1 MDNLTDIQKT
11 VLDTLLP
18 PLKKTVPEKE
28 LKRVCKVYKELIENN
43 DDDFLYEAFCKSIES
58 NLFLVLKD
66 KSEFYSLDYF
76 QQEYND
82 LITDFIDINEEDFI
96 EQYLVSQNQI
106 IAREYKFKVDFNR
119 NESIEV
125 MQFVSDEFYSEFD
138 YSARA
143 KIKFL
148 EGKLNNEHNP
158 LPLLFTSGKVYNE
171 FISYTYPGKYILDYY
186 LDFSYLKKRLEAE
199 RLIYKTKDN
208 DFMEII
214 HDDMELISDRDYQK
228 YKIKNKLSSLNKSTS
243 ANRENNFNN
252 TFLS

>member
-1 MDNLTDIQKT
+1 MENLTHKQKA
-11 VLDTLLP
+11 VLDKLLP
-18 PLKKTVPEKE
+18 PLKKTPPEKE
-28 LKRVCKVYKELIENN
+28 LKRICKVYKELIENE
-43 DDDFLYEAFCKSIES
+43 DDKYLHETFFKTLES
-58 NLFLVLKD
+58 NLFLVLKE
-66 KSEFYSLDYF
+66 KPEFYTLDYF

-82 LITDFIDINEEDFI
+82 LITDFIDTNEEDFV

-148 EGKLNNEHNP
+148 EGKFNNEHNP

-171 FISYTYPGKYILDYY
+171 FISYESSHIIDYY
-186 LDFSYLKKRLEAE
+186 LDYSYLKKRLEATG
-199 RLIYKTKDN
+199 LIHRTKDN
-208 DFMEII
+208 DFMKII
-214 HDDMELISDRDYQK
+214 HDDMGLINDRDYQN
-228 YKIKNKLSSLNKSTS
+228 YLIKNKLSSLNKSTS
-243 ANRENNFNN
+243 ASRENNFNN

>member
-1 MDNLTDIQKT
+1 MDNLTDLQKT

-28 LKRVCKVYKELIENN
+28 LKRVCKVYQELIENN

-125 MQFVSDEFYSEFD
+125 MQFVSDEFYREFD

-158 LPLLFTSGKVYNE
+158 LPLLFTSGKVYND
-171 FISYTYPGKYILDYY
+171 FVFYTSNYIIDYY

-199 RLIYKTKDN
+199 GLIHRTKDN

-214 HDDMELISDRDYQK
+214 HDDMELISDRDYVD
-228 YKIKNKLSSLNKSTS
+228 YITKNKLSSLNKSTS
-243 ANRENNFNN
+243 ASRENNFNN

>member
-1 MDNLTDIQKT
+1 MDNLTDLQKT

-82 LITDFIDINEEDFI
+82 LITDYNDVDEDDFI
-96 EQYLVSQNQI
+96 EQFIDSQNQI
-106 IAREYKFKVDFNR
+106 ITREYKFQVDFNR

-125 MQFVSDEFYSEFD
+125 MQFVSEEFYKEFD

-148 EGKLNNEHNP
+148 EGKLNP
-158 LPLLFTSGKVYNE
+158 YPLLFTSGKVYNE
-171 FISYTYPGKYILDYY
+171 FISYESSHIIDYY
-186 LDFSYLKKRLEAE
+186 LDYSYLKKRLEATG
-199 RLIYKTKDN
+199 LIHRTKDN
-208 DFMEII
+208 DFMKII
-214 HDDMELISDRDYQK
+214 HDDMGLINETNYQDYL
-228 YKIKNKLSSLNKSTS
+228 IKNKLSSLKKSTS
-243 ANRENNFNN
+243 ASRENNFKN

>member
-1 MDNLTDIQKT
+1 MEEKVLTDFQKK
-11 VLDTLLP
+11 VLNKLLP
-18 PLKKTVPEKE
+18 LLKKTVPEKE
-28 LKRVCKVYKELIENN
+28 LKRICKVYKELIENN
-43 DDDFLYEAFCKSIES
+43 NDDFLYETFCKSIES

-125 MQFVSDEFYSEFD
+125 MQFVSDEFYREFD

-148 EGKLNNEHNP
+148 EGKFNNEHNP

-171 FISYTYPGKYILDYY
+171 FISYTSSHIIDYY
-186 LDFSYLKKRLEAE
+186 LDYSYLKKRLEAE
-199 RLIYKTKDN
+199 GLIHRTKDN

-214 HDDMELISDRDYQK
+214 HDDMELISDRDYEN
-228 YKIKNKLSSLNKSTS
+228 YKIKNKLSSLNKSFS
-243 ANRENNFNN
+243 ANRDNNFNN

>member
-1 MDNLTDIQKT
+1 MDNLTDLQKT
-11 VLDTLLP
+11 ILDKLLP
-18 PLKKTVPEKE
+18 PLKKTQPEKE
-28 LKRVCKVYKELIENN
+28 LKRICKVYKELIENEL
-43 DDDFLYEAFCKSIES
+43 DEYLYETFCKTIES
-58 NLFLVLKD
+58 NLYLVLKE
-66 KSEFYSLDYF
+66 KPEFYTLDYF

-125 MQFVSDEFYSEFD
+125 MQFVSDEFYREFD

-148 EGKLNNEHNP
+148 EGKFNNEHNP

-171 FISYTYPGKYILDYY
+171 FISYTSSHIIDYY
-186 LDFSYLKKRLEAE
+186 LDYSYLKKRLEAE
-199 RLIYKTKDN
+199 GLIHRTKDN

-214 HDDMELISDRDYQK
+214 HDDMGLINDSDYQN
-228 YKIKNKLSSLNKSTS
+228 YKIKNKLSSLNKSFS
-243 ANRENNFNN
+243 ANRDNNFNN

>member
-1 MDNLTDIQKT
+1 MDNLTDLQKT

-18 PLKKTVPEKE
+18 PLKKTIPEKE
-28 LKRVCKVYKELIENN
+28 LKRVCKIYKELIENE
-43 DDDFLYEAFCKSIES
+43 DDEYLYEAFCKTIES
-58 NLFLVLKD
+58 NLFFVLKE
-66 KSEFYSLDYF
+66 KPEFYSLDYF
-76 QQEYND
+76 QQEYKD

-119 NESIEV
+119 NESLEV
-125 MQFVSDEFYSEFD
+125 MQFVSDEFYKEFD

-148 EGKLNNEHNP
+148 EGKFNNEHNP

-171 FISYTYPGKYILDYY
+171 FISYISSHIIDYY
-186 LDFSYLKKRLEAE
+186 LDYSYLKKRLEAE
-199 RLIYKTKDN
+199 GLIHRTKDN

-214 HDDMELISDRDYQK
+214 HDDMELISDRDYVD
-228 YKIKNKLSSLNKSTS
+228 YITKNKLSSLNKSTS

>member
-1 MDNLTDIQKT
+1 MDNLTDLQKT

-125 MQFVSDEFYSEFD
+125 MQFVSDEFYREFD

-148 EGKLNNEHNP
+148 EGKFNNEHNP

-171 FISYTYPGKYILDYY
+171 FISYTSSHIIDYY
-186 LDFSYLKKRLEAE
+186 LDYSYLKKRLDNEN
-199 RLIYKTKDN
+199 LIHRTMDN
-208 DFMEII
+208 DFMKII
-214 HDDMELISDRDYQK
+214 YSKMELISERDYKDYQ
-228 YKIKNKLSSLNKSTS
+228 ITSKLYSLNKSS
-243 ANRENNFNN
+243 SVARENNFNN
-252 TFLS
+252 IFLD

>member
-1 MDNLTDIQKT
+1 MDNLTDLQKT
-11 VLDTLLP
+11 VLDKLLP
-18 PLKKTVPEKE
+18 PLKKTPPEKE
-28 LKRVCKVYKELIENN
+28 LKRICKVYNELIENE
-43 DDDFLYEAFCKSIES
+43 DDEYLYETFCKTIES
-58 NLFLVLKD
+58 NLYLVLKE
-66 KSEFYSLDYF
+66 KPEFYTLDYF

-119 NESIEV
+119 NESLEV
-125 MQFVSDEFYSEFD
+125 MQFVSDEFYREFD

-148 EGKLNNEHNP
+148 EGKLNP
-158 LPLLFTSGKVYNE
+158 YPLLFTSGKVYND
-171 FISYTYPGKYILDYY
+171 FIFYTHPGRYILHYY
-186 LDFSYLKKRLEAE
+186 LDYSYLKKRLEAE
-199 RLIYKTKDN
+199 GLIYKIRDN

-214 HDDMELISDRDYQK
+214 HDDMGLINDSDYEN
-228 YKIKNKLSSLNKSTS
+228 YKIKNKLSSLNKSFS
-243 ANRENNFNN
+243 VNRNNNFNN

>member
-1 MDNLTDIQKT
+1 MDNLTDLQKT

-82 LITDFIDINEEDFI
+82 LITDFIDINEEDFV
-96 EQYLVSQNQI
+96 EQYLDSQNQI
-106 IAREYKFKVDFNR
+106 ITREYKFQVDFNR

-125 MQFVSDEFYSEFD
+125 MQFVSEEFYKEFD

-148 EGKLNNEHNP
+148 EGKLNP
-158 LPLLFTSGKVYNE
+158 YPLLFTSGKVYNE
-171 FISYTYPGKYILDYY
+171 FISYESSHIIDYY
-186 LDFSYLKKRLEAE
+186 LDYSYLKKRLEATG
-199 RLIYKTKDN
+199 LIHRTKDN
-208 DFMEII
+208 DFMKII
-214 HDDMELISDRDYQK
+214 HDDMGLINETNYQDYL
-228 YKIKNKLSSLNKSTS
+228 IKNKLSSLKKSTS
-243 ANRENNFNN
+243 ASRENNFKN

>member
-1 MDNLTDIQKT
+1 MENLTHKQKA
-11 VLDTLLP
+11 VLDKLLP

-43 DDDFLYEAFCKSIES
+43 NDDYLYETFCKSIES

-125 MQFVSDEFYSEFD
+125 MQFVSEEFYKEFD

-148 EGKLNNEHNP
+148 EGKLNP
-158 LPLLFTSGKVYNE
+158 YPLLFTSGKVYNE
-171 FISYTYPGKYILDYY
+171 FISYESSHIIDYY
-186 LDFSYLKKRLEAE
+186 LDYSYLKKRLEATG
-199 RLIYKTKDN
+199 LIHRTKDN
-208 DFMEII
+208 DFMKII
-214 HDDMELISDRDYQK
+214 HDDMGLINETNYQDYL
-228 YKIKNKLSSLNKSTS
+228 IKNKLSSLKKSTS
-243 ANRENNFNN
+243 ASRENNFKN